1 MDPSTC
7 RIDQDPHERHKQPL
21 RGGNGHDNNN
31 NNNDEE
37 NPTSLSSISERTTS
51 SSSVVHPDTSTTSTT
66 TTTTKTTAATTATTN
81 SRTVKKEEDMS
92 SITATVGTNL
102 RPGAVSIGATVEDL
116 MDDVDN
122 EDVYHEGSLHLPI
135 AARLAPDYCSN
146 NDDSDNDIIHDE
158 HEESQVEAR
167 IQQEVEDRIRQR
179 EESILVVV
187 AAEAPSGPCSDG
199 CTGGTSSTSTR
210 RNCIL
215 AILFILLVLG
225 GAVGG
230 VGGFLLRQKDKNTT
244 GNPLDKSFQ
253 TQSPAAADSN
263 TTSPTMVPSSVTPSI
278 RPIPLDLLLVEE
290 LQFWIIPTE
299 DDWSPFRDPTSPQ
312 SQALVWLQ
320 DDPLTLTPGR
330 STRTVLQRYVLAVLY
345 FATSGPTTWK
355 IDYLRPTDDVCAW
368 NDGFPPS
375 AEAGKLH
382 GVYCHDDDDGGI
394 VYRLDLPANQLVGQI
409 PWELGLL
416 TNLTRINL
424 DGNALTGT
432 LSTRLFDEWTQL
444 EAFWVYDNR
453 LTGTLPAFFSTM
465 TRSLDFDE
473 NQMTGSI
480 PDTWGTLMPGLTIV
494 ALSGNR
500 LTGTLPGIF
509 GSLVNLTYLDVSDN
523 LLTGTVPS
531 VELSQ
536 STSLEILSLAFN
548 SRLTGSMEQVCG
560 GEGAVAAEAAVPT
573 LEILEADCDQVDC
586 PCCTTCCYEEQ
597 CESTSTST
605 TNMTEN

>member
-21 RGGNGHDNNN
+21 RGGNNND
-31 NNNDEE
+31 NDEE
-37 NPTSLSSISERTTS
+37 NPTSLSSLSERTFFSS
-51 SSSVVHPDTSTTSTT
+51 SSSVVHPDTSTT
-66 TTTTKTTAATTATTN
+66 TTTKTTATTTATTN
-81 SRTVKKEEDMS
+81 SRTVKKEEEMS
-92 SITATVGTNL
+92 SITATVSSTNL

-122 EDVYHEGSLHLPI
+122 EDDLYHEGSLHLPI

-146 NDDSDNDIIHDE
+146 NDDSENDIIHDD

-179 EESILVVV
+179 EESILVVM
-187 AAEAPSGPCSDG
+187 AAEAPSGPCPDG
-199 CTGGTSSTSTR
+199 CTGGTSTTSTR

-215 AILFILLVLG
+215 AILFILLVL
-225 GAVGG
+225 VGG

-253 TQSPAAADSN
+253 SQSPAAADSN

-299 DDWSPFRDPTSPQ
+299 DDWSPLRDPTSPQ

-345 FATSGPTTWK
+345 FSTSGPTWK
-355 IDYLRPTDDVCAW
+355 IDYLRPTDVCAW

-382 GVYCHDDDDGGI
+382 GVYCHDDGS

-432 LSTRLFDEWTQL
+432 LPTRLYEWTQL

-453 LTGTLPAFFSTM
+453 LTGTLPAFFSTV

-480 PDTWGTLMPGLTIV
+480 PDTWGTMMPGLTIV
-494 ALSGNR
+494 ALSGNM

-548 SRLTGSMEQVCG
+548 SMLTGSMEPVCG
-560 GEGAVAAEAAVPT
+560 AAAVAAAEAAVPT

-597 CESTSTST
+597 CESTSSSTS
-605 TNMTEN
+605 TNMTESN